1 MNKTTPESR
10 KLERQV
16 LKWHN
21 EKFDK
26 LTGLKVVKG
35 KLKMFTPEAKETI
48 KLKPEITYKMK
59 KVINSIKKAVLHLN
73 ILSLLFLF
81 ACGSDNPVDNGSNPP
96 VSNDSLVFS
105 VVNLQAIGS
114 IAIDTTVSIHNTN
127 DDSLKMSFTLS
138 TNCIQA
144 NNPSF
149 TVNAIDTSG
158 NYFLVATYN
167 ELNSLNKSYTL
178 NFAPTPLDYSVRI
191 RMKMES
197 PQPDKYIKLTDFK
210 VFKAR

>member
-81 ACGSDNPVDNGSNPP
+81 ACGSDNPVNNGSNPP

-105 VVNLQAIGS
+105 MDSLALYCNGL
-114 IAIDTTVSIHNTN
+114 NTN
-127 DDSLKMSFTLS
+127 DTTLFNIFSMNDSIKVSLTAE
-138 TNCIQA
+138 TNCTSQDTGFVAVAVGNISTSVS
-144 NNPSF
+144 NFELPNTFNFYGVFPSVSSGVAF
-149 TVNAIDTSG
+149 SLYLKTTSMRFIRIKNVKLYKVN
-158 NYFLVATYN
+158 
-167 ELNSLNKSYTL
+167 
-178 NFAPTPLDYSVRI
+178 R
-191 RMKMES
+191 
-197 PQPDKYIKLTDFK
+197 
-210 VFKAR
+210 